1 MRRLTA
7 LMLLPILPWLILT
20 PPATAAQ
27 SLEGRWW
34 VVIGSS
40 PAPESLP
47 RPHPEADRAAEAAR
61 RCGMEPM
68 GDYSAKFENFAPD
81 LYVAVVGGFTT
92 RAEAEAALARLRP
105 CVPGAYL
112 RRGGYGGE

>member
-1 MRRLTA
+1 MRPLLA
-7 LMLLPILPWLILT
+7 LLPLLALSLP
-20 PPATAAQ
+20 ASAAQ

-34 VVIGSS
+34 VVLGSS

-47 RPHPEADRAAEAAR
+47 RPHPEADRAAEGAR

-68 GDYSAKFENFAPD
+68 GDFSAKFENFAPD
-81 LYVAVVGGFTT
+81 LYVSVVGGFAT
-92 RAEAEAALARLRP
+92 RQEAAAALDRLRP